1 MTKQTKGKTALYAFL
16 GLGLV
21 AACLGAGIT
30 LSRAIAK
37 DNNTSIIERP
47 SDSSNEDNNHGSS
60 NNDPSQD
67 SGDNNSPT
75 EQPGGP
81 TTTEKVTI
89 NCSAGEVYWNST
101 VAQSEMNETSFVAT
115 LNGLPANATSQD
127 KGLYI
132 YTDDEEVEDWMQI
145 YRVVNGQEVTMHSP
159 YHFQSGDTIHLRQK
173 KLATGYYF
181 YKIPLFIFAD
191 NYEPLVCSAII
202 DVWIRTIN

>member
-37 DNNTSIIERP
+37 DNNTCIIERP

-67 SGDNNSPT
+67 SGDNNSSS

-101 VAQSEMNETSFVAT
+101 VAQGEMNETSFVAT

-191 NYEPLVCSAII
+191 KYEPLECSAII
-202 DVWIRTIN
+202 DVWIRTV